1 MIQLTNILL
10 GLTLLSV
17 LLSLG
22 SNRLVSLVKIMTF
35 QGIVVSLIP
44 FTLLFQEHHGEIGAG
59 NILIFQAMIIIKG
72 ILIPWFLFTALKK
85 VKMRRE
91 IEPIIGYQASIF
103 AGLFFILL
111 SAYIADS
118 FHIELHDKE
127 VLLLITAMTTLAA
140 GLFLLMS
147 RKKAITQVIGYL
159 MMENGI
165 YLMGSALA
173 KKTHTQYVVEFGVL
187 LDILVAIMI
196 MGIVLYNI
204 NSTYDGMDTGKLDSL
219 HDLDKDSSLF
229 HRFKG

>member
-1 MIQLTNILL
+1 
-10 GLTLLSV
+10 
-17 LLSLG
+17 
-22 SNRLVSLVKIMTF
+22 K
-35 QGIVVSLIP
+35 
-44 FTLLFQEHHGEIGAG
+44 GATHQI
-59 NILIFQAMIIIKG
+59 N
-72 ILIPWFLFTALKK
+72 T
-85 VKMRRE
+85 V
-91 IEPIIGYQASIF
+91 
-103 AGLFFILL
+103 
-111 SAYIADS
+111 

-159 MMENGI
+159 IMENGI

-173 KKTHTQYVVEFGVL
+173 KQTHTQYVVEFGVL

-196 MGIVLYNI
+196 MGIVLHNI

-219 HDLDKDSSLF
+219 HDLDKDRSLF